1 MTQQL
6 PIKSPCVSI
15 CALDEQD
22 LCTGCQRSITEI
34 REWKHA
40 SNERRGEI
48 LQASEQ
54 RARDQGL
61 WLNAGHGKGTPI

>member
-1 MTQQL
+1 MSQEL
-6 PIKSPCVSI
+6 PIKSPCISV
-15 CALDEQD
+15 CALDEND

-40 SNERRGEI
+40 TNERRQDI
-48 LQASEQ
+48 LRQTEQ

-61 WLNAGHGKGTPI
+61 WLDVGHSRRSQI